1 MYQAPFCNSY
11 VPMDYP
17 DVYEYVPEPPD
28 FTAPKLARLPITLDA
43 FDAQP
48 CPKGIFLDKDE
59 VILWAKD
66 TLQECIQEPK
76 ACARLTQLIAYLIAD
91 E

>member
-1 MYQAPFCNSY
+1 MYQAPIFNSY
-11 VPMDYP
+11 IPMDYP
-17 DVYEYVPEPPD
+17 DFAEYVPEPPG
-28 FTAPKLARLPITLDA
+28 FTPVLKSPRLPITLDA
-43 FDAQP
+43 FDVEP
-48 CPKGIFLDKDE
+48 SPTGTLLDKDQ

-76 ACARLTQLIAYLIAD
+76 ACVRLTQLIAYLLD